1 MTAPLEPKI
10 HKHWPTYLTAGASF
24 KLDRI
29 YEKFSQPDFNLALYF
44 VGASAVSFNASPQI
58 VKDPDGRTYH
68 IALGGTDTAQ
78 LNPAGGTSLA
88 FSAIERITSQ
98 STGDIFDVATTRV
111 MISPNVATAAAGDF
125 LSPEEKL
132 LTQLQVTLAA
142 RIAGNAVESYSV
154 SGRSITKI
162 STKEL
167 RDMIG
172 TYKWIVY
179 RQRNPGRIGVP
190 GQFSFPVDRGTAPFP
205 WPWRDGF
212 DR

>member
-1 MTAPLEPKI
+1 MTSPLEPPI
-10 HKHWPTYLTAGASF
+10 RKHWPTYLTAGATF

-29 YEKFSQPDFNLALYF
+29 YEKYSQPDFNLALYF
-44 VGASAVSFNASPQI
+44 VGPTVATFNASPQI
-58 VKDPDGRTYH
+58 TKDADGRTYH
-68 IALGGTDTAQ
+68 IVLGGVDTAT
-78 LNPAGGTSLA
+78 LNPSGGTPLA

-111 MISPNVATAAAGDF
+111 MVSPNVATAGAGDF

-167 RDMIG
+167 REMIG
-172 TYKWIVY
+172 GLKWIVY
-179 RQRNPGRIGVP
+179 RQRNPGRLGVP
-190 GQFSFPVDRGTAPFP
+190 GTFSFPVDRGTAPFP
-205 WPWRDGF
+205 WPHRF
-212 DR
+212 EE